1 LAQLQERQ
9 VPEVSRDELEMP
21 AELDRGRLRS
31 RLLVIGGV
39 VVGVV
44 LVVTLA
50 PGLASLRSR
59 LAGADPAWL
68 AVGVGLKYL
77 SMLGY
82 VAVFRSVFCRRMS
95 WRVSYQIGMSELAA
109 NAVVPTG
116 GAGGLALGVWALRRS
131 GVPGDYIA
139 RRSVAF
145 FLLTSVPNVVALIL
159 VGVALAVHVVPGH
172 AGIGLE
178 LGPAVVAAA
187 AIALTIALGRLARRL
202 RHRAER
208 THGSAAKRVLALGA
222 LGDGVNEAVALL
234 REHNAVLM
242 LGLVS
247 YLAFDVMVLWATFE
261 AVGGAPALSI
271 IWIAYL
277 IGELGGLIPIPGGI
291 GGVDLGLVGT
301 LALYGVPLAPATAA
315 VLAYRAIV
323 LWVPAVV
330 GVPAFIMLRRT
341 LRGEA
346 TEIAGCGAET
356 ELEVI
361 GRGRVRISGRLPGVA
376 EESAT
381 SACR

>member
-1 LAQLQERQ
+1 
-9 VPEVSRDELEMP
+9 VSRDELELP
-21 AELDRGRLRS
+21 DELDKGHLRS
-31 RLLVIGGV
+31 RLIILCAVVLV
-39 VVGVV
+39 VV
-44 LVVTLA
+44 LVVTLV

-59 LAGADPAWL
+59 LANANPAWL
-68 AVGVGLKYL
+68 GVGVILKYL
-77 SMLGY
+77 SGLSY

-145 FLLTSVPNVVALIL
+145 FLLTSVPNVVGLIL
-159 VGVALAVHVVPGH
+159 TGLILAGHIVPGQAGVALT
-172 AGIGLE
+172 
-178 LGPAVVAAA
+178 LGPAIVAAA
-187 AIALTIALGRLARRL
+187 AIAVTIGIGRLARRL
-202 RHRAER
+202 RRRAESE
-208 THGSAAKRVLALGA
+208 HGSAAKRVLALSA
-222 LGDGVNEAVALL
+222 LGDGVAEALALL
-234 REHNAVLM
+234 RERNWVLM
-242 LGLVS
+242 LGLVG

-261 AVGGAPALSI
+261 AVGYTPALAI

-301 LALYGVPLAPATAA
+301 LVIYNVPIAPATAA
-315 VLAYRAIV
+315 VLAYRAIA
-323 LWVPAVV
+323 LWVPAVF
-330 GVPAFIMLRRT
+330 GAAAFISLRKT

-346 TEIAGCGAET
+346 TEIAGCGAQS

-361 GRGRVRISGRLPGVA
+361 GRGRVRITARAPTPEPETA
-376 EESAT
+376 ESAARAQGAAT
-381 SACR
+381 GAC